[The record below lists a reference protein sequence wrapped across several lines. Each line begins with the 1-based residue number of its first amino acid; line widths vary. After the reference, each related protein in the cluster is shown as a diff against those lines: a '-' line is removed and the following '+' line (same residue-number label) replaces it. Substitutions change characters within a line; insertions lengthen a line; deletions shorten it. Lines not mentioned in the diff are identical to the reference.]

1 MSGAYPAAGG
11 RSRRPSPPPPPAPF
25 KPFPGISCPVLTR
38 AIREVEADIVPPLG
52 PAEQQRATQLLAAVG
67 LATGKRAPVFVL
79 DLSPRHPHALTR
91 RVIDALRTALLTA
104 WHRGPLPTP
113 GTRVLRHLVALE
125 ELRAAL
131 DADAAQ
137 AFGAQLSGPDGA
149 ELLAEVVHDLR
160 SPLTSILFLAE
171 TLQGGRSGP
180 VTDLQRRQLR
190 LVYSAALRL
199 SVVAGD
205 AIELARG
212 GDILA
217 SEEPGLFSVIELLDG
232 VRDIVRP
239 IAEEK
244 GLTIEIA
251 PPTND
256 RRIGLR
262 LALHR
267 VLLNL
272 VANALKFTHE
282 GTVQLVAREQG
293 PTAIEFS
300 VKDSGPGIAATAV
313 STLFRP
319 FRRARAE
326 QRYRFSSTG
335 LGLAVSRRLVAAM
348 GSELQYE
355 TAPGQGTRFWFD
367 VQLPQAPADPA

>member
-1 MSGAYPAAGG
+1 MSGAYSMPG
-11 RSRRPSPPPPPAPF
+11 RSRRGSPPAPPPF
-25 KPFPGISCPVLTR
+25 KAFPGISCPVLTR
-38 AIREVEADIVPPLG
+38 AIREVEAEIVPTVDPS
-52 PAEQQRATQLLAAVG
+52 EQQNAAQLLAAVG
-67 LATGKRAPVFVL
+67 LAVGQRAPVYL
-79 DLSPRHPHALTR
+79 IDLSPRHPQTLTR
-91 RVIDALRTALLTA
+91 RVIDALRAALLRA
-104 WHRGPLPTP
+104 WSRGPLPTP
-113 GTRVLRHLVALE
+113 STRVLRHLVALE
-125 ELRAAL
+125 ELRTAL

-149 ELLAEVVHDLR
+149 DLLAEVVHDLR

-171 TLQGGRSGP
+171 TLEGGRSGP

-217 SEEPGLFSVIELLDG
+217 SEEPGVFSVIELLAG
-232 VRDIVRP
+232 IRDIVRP

-244 GLTIEIA
+244 GLTILIVT
-251 PPTND
+251 PPND
-256 RRIGLR
+256 HRVGLR

-272 VANALKFTHE
+272 VANALKFTHQ
-282 GTVQLVAREQG
+282 GTVELLANEAG
-293 PTAIEFS
+293 PTRVNFA
-300 VKDSGPGIAATAV
+300 VRDSGPGIAPTAV

-348 GSELQYE
+348 GAELQYE
-355 TAPGQGTRFWFD
+355 TAAGQGTRFWFETE
-367 VQLPQAPADPA
+367 LPPA

>member
-1 MSGAYPAAGG
+1 VPAVA
-11 RSRRPSPPPPPAPF
+11 
-25 KPFPGISCPVLTR
+25 
-38 AIREVEADIVPPLG
+38 
-52 PAEQQRATQLLAAVG
+52 PAEQPGAVQLLAAVG
-67 LATGKRAPVFVL
+67 LATGQRAPVYVL
-79 DLSPRHPHALTR
+79 DLSPRHPQALTR
-91 RVIDALRTALLTA
+91 RVMDALRAALLRA
-104 WHRGPLPTP
+104 WSQGPLPTP
-113 GTRVLRHLVALE
+113 ATRVLRHLAALE
-125 ELRAAL
+125 EVRAAL

-137 AFGAQLSGPDGA
+137 AFGAHLSGPDGA
-149 ELLAEVVHDLR
+149 DLLAEVVHDLR

-171 TLQGGRSGP
+171 TLEGGRSGP

-217 SEEPGLFSVIELLDG
+217 SEEPGVFSVIELLQG

-244 GLTIEIA
+244 GLTILVVT
-251 PPTND
+251 PPRD
-256 RRIGLR
+256 HRVGLR

-272 VANALKFTHE
+272 VANALKFTHQ
-282 GTVQLVAREQG
+282 GTVELRANEEG
-293 PTAIEFS
+293 PSRISFA
-300 VKDSGPGIAATAV
+300 VRDSGPGIAPTAV

-348 GSELQYE
+348 GAELRYE
-355 TAPGQGTRFWFD
+355 TAPGLGTRFWFETE
-367 VQLPQAPADPA
+367 LPAAP